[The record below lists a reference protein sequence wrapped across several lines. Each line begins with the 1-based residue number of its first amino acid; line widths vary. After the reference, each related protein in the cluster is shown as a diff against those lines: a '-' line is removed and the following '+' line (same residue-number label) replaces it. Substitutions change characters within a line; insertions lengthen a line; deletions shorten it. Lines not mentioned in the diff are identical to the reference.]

1 MKRHSSRWVGFTLIE
16 LLVVI
21 AIIGILIAL
30 LLPAIQEAREEARR
44 ARCSSNLRQIG
55 IALHNY
61 HEAYGAFPPSS
72 YWPAGSNIHQCDN
85 QRLGKNWVILI
96 LPFME
101 LQGIYDQFDFT
112 RSITANVNRGPRS
125 TNIGVMLC
133 PSDAYNEV
141 PYDGTRYGQGPDWA
155 RGNYAA
161 NASLGF
167 MTADPGPGVVSGSRC
182 GRDHNPTKG
191 INANAAFAH
200 SEGWKNDLL
209 RGVMGANTSVGSD
222 GIKDGTSNTILVGE
236 IRAGVVPIDCRGTWA
251 MSGGCPSALWA
262 HGTIGDAIGPNSLDP
277 EADDLQHCDDVRAAV
292 GGEEALARMGMG
304 CPPGNR
310 ANYQQT
316 ARSMHE
322 GGIFVCLADGSVRW
336 INDFIQISPSGKLPA
351 WERLNASSDSQTLSA
366 QEF

>member
-1 MKRHSSRWVGFTLIE
+1 MKRHSSYWVGFTLIE

-30 LLPAIQEAREEARR
+30 LLPAVQKAREEARR
-44 ARCSSNLRQIG
+44 ATCSANLRQIG

-61 HEAYGAFPPSS
+61 HEAWDAFPPSS
-72 YWPAGSNIHQCDN
+72 YWPEGSNIHQCDN

-101 LQGIYDQFDFT
+101 QQGLYDQFDFSQ
-112 RSITANVNRGPRS
+112 SITAPANMPSRS
-125 TNIGVMLC
+125 TRLPVMLC
-133 PSDAYNEV
+133 PSDPYNDV
-141 PYDGTRYGQGPDWA
+141 PYDGSRYNQGPNWA

-167 MTADPGPGVVSGSRC
+167 MTADPGPGVVSGNRC
-182 GRDHNPTKG
+182 GGDHDWK
-191 INANAAFAH
+191 NAAFAH
-200 SEGWKNDLL
+200 SRGWKNNLL
-209 RGVMGANTSVGSD
+209 RGVMGANTSVGSA

-236 IRAGVVPIDCRGTWA
+236 IRAGVVEIDCRGTWA
-251 MSGGCPSALWA
+251 MSGGCPSSLWA
-262 HGTIGDAIGPNSLDP
+262 HGTVGDAIGPNSLHP
-277 EADDLQHCDDVRAAV
+277 GADDVQHCSDIRAAV

-304 CPPGNR
+304 CPSGNR
-310 ANYQQT
+310 PNYQQT

-336 INDFIQISPSGKLPA
+336 INDFIEISPSGRLPA
-351 WERLNASSDSQTLSA
+351 WERLNASSDSQTLSGS
-366 QEF
+366 EF